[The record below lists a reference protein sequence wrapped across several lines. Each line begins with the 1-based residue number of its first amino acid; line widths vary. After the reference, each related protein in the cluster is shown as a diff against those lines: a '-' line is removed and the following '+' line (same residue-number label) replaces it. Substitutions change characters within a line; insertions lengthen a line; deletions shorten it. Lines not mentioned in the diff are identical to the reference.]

1 MEWVY
6 HVNDQVGYGV
16 SADQDFKSG
25 DFLMEYTG
33 VVVKESSDTTFTWS
47 YPPGGGN
54 LRGTKYSLD
63 GRTCGNEGRFVNHSD
78 EPNVE
83 TKFVFQDNSWHLIYV
98 AKKEIKTGEQL
109 FVNYGSGYWTTREK
123 EDL

>member
-1 MEWVY
+1 M
-6 HVNDQVGYGV
+6 
-16 SADQDFKSG
+16 
-25 DFLMEYTG
+25 
-33 VVVKESSDTTFTWS
+33 VV
-47 YPPGGGN
+47 
-54 LRGTKYSLD
+54 LAAMR
-63 GRTCGNEGRFVNHSD
+63 GRFVNHSD

-83 TKFVFQDNSWHLIYV
+83 TKFVFQGNSWHLIYV